1 MSENRLAGLLHDA
14 NPDRVI
20 DAVVR
25 GGLPLSLTLRVRLA
39 ASPSACRGLLLRRLT
54 DISFGPTRLSRS
66 LTKRL
71 LDDQASDGGW
81 EGDPLAT
88 ACVVAALARVTAEHR
103 ADDAPQRALR
113 RGVVWLGSR
122 QGVGGGL
129 RLDDDARPAVA
140 ASVGALVLYLL
151 DRVPEAWA
159 VLRRSDL
166 TEAVVR
172 EGDPR
177 QAAERLLLEMVG
189 EPRHDAFAAAFDE
202 PDPASSNPRT
212 PPMADREMAMT
223 EL

>member
-1 MSENRLAGLLHDA
+1 MMSENRLAGLLHDA

-39 ASPSACRGLLLRRLT
+39 ASPSACRALLLRRLT

-71 LDDQASDGGW
+71 LEDQASDGGW

-88 ACVVAALARVTAEHR
+88 ACVVAALARVTDEHR
-103 ADDAPQRALR
+103 ADAAPRRAMQ
-113 RGVVWLGSR
+113 RGVVWLAATAGRGSSFSR
-122 QGVGGGL
+122 S
-129 RLDDDARPAVA
+129 AVA
-140 ASVGALVLYLL
+140 ASVGTLVLYLL

-166 TEAVVR
+166 TESVAR
-172 EGDPR
+172 DGDPR
-177 QAAERLLLEMVG
+177 QPAERLLLEMVG
-189 EPRHDAFAAAFDE
+189 EPRHDEVAYAFE
-202 PDPASSNPRT
+202 DPADT
-212 PPMADREMAMT
+212 PGAAEASPVRAPEAAMA